1 MFLHARMKTLI
12 LSKKVILVIL
22 HFKRFTGHILGRHDM
37 FLPGHAKT
45 LNFVKMVFW

>member
-22 HFKRFTGHILGRHDM
+22 HFKRFTEHILGRHDM
-37 FLPGHAKT
+37 FLLARAKT
-45 LNFVKMVFW
+45 LNFVKMVF